1 MALIRIHKYD
11 AFENKG
17 GKVWIVVETDGKKA
31 KLLLARDLNQEMELP
46 LDILRQMVR
55 EGELKRLK

>member
-11 AFENKG
+11 AFQDKG
-17 GKVWIVVETDGKKA
+17 GKVWIVAEIDGEKA
-31 KLLLARDLNQEMELP
+31 KLLLARDLNQEMELS

-55 EGELKRLK
+55 EGEFKRLK

>member
-17 GKVWIVVETDGKKA
+17 HKVWIVVETDGEKA
-31 KLLLARDLNQEMELP
+31 KLLLARNLNQEMELP
-46 LDILRQMVR
+46 LDVLRQMLR
-55 EGELKRLK
+55 EGEFKRLK

>member
-17 GKVWIVVETDGKKA
+17 GKVWILVETDGEKA

-46 LDILRQMVR
+46 LDILRQMIR